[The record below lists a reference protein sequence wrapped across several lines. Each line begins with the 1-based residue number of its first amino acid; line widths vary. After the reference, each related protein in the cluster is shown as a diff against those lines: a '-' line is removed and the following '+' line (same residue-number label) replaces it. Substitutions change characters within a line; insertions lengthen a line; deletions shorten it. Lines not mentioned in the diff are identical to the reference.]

1 MACYTQY
8 RHVLHTRLK
17 SGDVS
22 EAMRLFQFLTMVLM
36 SLYHHSE
43 VTKRASASALHDLLH
58 VIICILLEPDVQV
71 GSSKAVAFIQIFLIS
86 NFTGRVNVDSGVPKT
101 DLNTLGSIE
110 P

>member
-71 GSSKAVAFIQIFLIS
+71 GSSKAVAWSYYSDIFNL
-86 NFTGRVNVDSGVPKT
+86 GK
-101 DLNTLGSIE
+101 LTLCVSAGAT